1 MLLLVEMREVRC
13 KLLAHHVVEAVD
25 GRLRLPLISRIFRTQ
40 RLIGRGTR
48 RQVRLGRRRVRVEE
62 FLHALPIF
70 VLHLFQLSERL
81 GDSHGLVD
89 LLEQHRGVGRGS
101 AWETRL
107 RHLYMKMLT
116 LRVAPN
122 VMNEVFASCAMAIV
136 GENTDEI
143 NRMQLPDDR
152 FVRNLRPELGMLHRS
167 RHVKCIQTDAT
178 PYEGSEFAATIGKV
192 TTERHGTRDLTLV
205 GAYELSSQTAKVWRC
220 NQPGPIA
227 PPPDDVT

>member
-1 MLLLVEMREVRC
+1 
-13 KLLAHHVVEAVD
+13 
-25 GRLRLPLISRIFRTQ
+25 
-40 RLIGRGTR
+40 
-48 RQVRLGRRRVRVEE
+48 
-62 FLHALPIF
+62 
-70 VLHLFQLSERL
+70 
-81 GDSHGLVD
+81 
-89 LLEQHRGVGRGS
+89 
-101 AWETRL
+101 
-107 RHLYMKMLT
+107 MLT

-152 FVRNLRPELGMLHRS
+152 FVRNLRPELGMLHRCVTS
-167 RHVKCIQTDAT
+167 LAVGSGEVKCIQTDAT

-205 GAYELSSQTAKVWRC
+205 GAYELSSQAAKVHGRFKIRKLPC